1 MTAGKLINKVDW
13 EKQIDTKY
21 LEKKYTVYAIS
32 RQPKWYNNGL
42 RMKEKSLESTE
53 IFKIF
58 RGSIPPYPPT
68 PPPPHTHP
76 ASLAF
81 GARYFA
87 LNILY
92 LRTLFNETQL
102 RAC

>member
-42 RMKEKSLESTE
+42 RMKEKVIREHRD
-53 IFKIF
+53 F
-58 RGSIPPYPPT
+58 
-68 PPPPHTHP
+68 
-76 ASLAF
+76 
-81 GARYFA
+81 
-87 LNILY
+87 
-92 LRTLFNETQL
+92 
-102 RAC
+102 